1 MQTAY
6 AYARFSSENQRT
18 ESIDAQLRAIREYCD
33 REGIVLVRAYKDEAF
48 SGRTD
53 QRPQFLQMFRDL
65 GGIDFV
71 IVHKLDRFA
80 RNRSD
85 AAFYRAKLKE
95 KGARL
100 VSVSEPI
107 GDSPIGIITEGMLE
121 TINEWYS
128 ANLGMEVKKGMKEN
142 VLQGKRN
149 GGPPPTGYRIQDQ
162 KLVPGEK
169 ADTIR
174 TAFRMYANGVS
185 CYEIARQTGINRF
198 SLNHIFRNEVYIGTL
213 VSGDVKH
220 ENAHEPLIDR
230 ETFQLAQDRLNRPDR
245 NALNKARR
253 TYLLSGVCV
262 CGSCGRRIYSMN
274 SKGKGYYLCR
284 TPGCIA
290 HRTEIIDEQVLEIL
304 SEKLRPT
311 SDLKARIFELYER
324 RINSGAEAERAK
336 KQNIIT
342 RQRISRLMESLQMTD
357 DLEVRKMIL
366 DELTRARA
374 QVVPEP
380 EVKQAD
386 RQAIDAM
393 VDQFFDI
400 RNKDPQEQKQ
410 IILRAGIE
418 VVINQDH
425 SVLIRYQTGNC
436 LLSFTIDGGIS
447 AQ

>member
-149 GGPPPTGYRIQDQ
+149 GGPPPTGYRILLS
-162 KLVPGEK
+162 KFMYFSNP
-169 ADTIR
+169 
-174 TAFRMYANGVS
+174 AFFWASSTRAFASSGLPSSSSWRMRGMYTLRSGGRGVS
-185 CYEIARQTGINRF
+185 
-198 SLNHIFRNEVYIGTL
+198 
-213 VSGDVKH
+213 
-220 ENAHEPLIDR
+220 AH
-230 ETFQLAQDRLNRPDR
+230 
-245 NALNKARR
+245 
-253 TYLLSGVCV
+253 
-262 CGSCGRRIYSMN
+262 CG
-274 SKGKGYYLCR
+274 
-284 TPGCIA
+284 
-290 HRTEIIDEQVLEIL
+290 
-304 SEKLRPT
+304 
-311 SDLKARIFELYER
+311 
-324 RINSGAEAERAK
+324 
-336 KQNIIT
+336 
-342 RQRISRLMESLQMTD
+342 
-357 DLEVRKMIL
+357 
-366 DELTRARA
+366 
-374 QVVPEP
+374 
-380 EVKQAD
+380 
-386 RQAIDAM
+386 
-393 VDQFFDI
+393 
-400 RNKDPQEQKQ
+400 
-410 IILRAGIE
+410 
-418 VVINQDH
+418 
-425 SVLIRYQTGNC
+425 
-436 LLSFTIDGGIS
+436 
-447 AQ
+447 